1 MRTSLMT
8 VCLAA
13 ALTLAAGTLGCAQ
26 NHRAPRFSVIT
37 ETHLIF
43 NPEWTRISSDAVARA
58 DWPVAHVYDSTGEI
72 VDYRTTMI
80 DRQTQSGS
88 SRGYDRLTRTFRSVR
103 RGSARR

>member
-1 MRTSLMT
+1 MRPSLKT
-8 VCLAA
+8 VCVAA

-26 NHRAPRFSVIT
+26 NDRAPRLSVIP

-43 NPEWTRISSDAVARA
+43 NPEWTGISSHAVARA
-58 DWPVAHVYDSTGEI
+58 DWPVTQVYDSTGEI

-80 DRQTQSGS
+80 DRQMQSGR
-88 SRGYDRLTRTFRSVR
+88 SRDRLTRTFRSDR

>member
-1 MRTSLMT
+1 MRPSAMT
-8 VCLAA
+8 VCLTA
-13 ALTLAAGTLGCAQ
+13 ALTLAAGTLGCAR
-26 NHRAPRFSVIT
+26 NDRALRFSVIS

-43 NPEWTRISSDAVARA
+43 NPEWTGISSEAVGRA

-80 DRQTQSGS
+80 DRQVQSGR
-88 SRGYDRLTRTFRSVR
+88 SRDRLTRTFRSVR